1 MSAGFSWNQR
11 NTGGPR
17 SASATARSLKK
28 IDRRYSGSV
37 SLVDELLK
45 ALPFVSLR
53 NVNVAFGIGR
63 DVLGAIELTGP
74 VSATAEFTYQIQ
86 RFTANDPYH
95 LIRSIR
101 NNEEALSAIG
111 GKRDIPHGST
121 SKRLLRK
128 KRFSDERAILL
139 ENLNAIV
146 CPIANVNEPVSGDPG
161 GMHNAELWW
170 RRAGRIILAGA
181 VLMLDSTIDR
191 NWIAHCCVLSER
203 IIRVSSI
210 RAPLTFVRSG
220 LSIEHDDSMIQVSI
234 GDVEFVRRFIDDQRG
249 RTAEILCVIA
259 SAVSSAVANLHE
271 EFSVVSEFK
280 NLIVLLP
287 SPGKPDVVL
296 RIHIYAVLQLWPF
309 ISFAGAAP

>member
-63 DVLGAIELTGP
+63 DVVGAIELTGP

-161 GMHNAELWW
+161 GMHNAQRWW

-181 VLMLDSTIDR
+181 VLMLDRTIEGT
-191 NWIAHCCVLSER
+191 WKALSCVLEVR
-203 IIRVSSI
+203 IIGLPSI
-210 RAPLTFVRSG
+210 RAPMTFVRSG
-220 LSIEHDDSMIQVSI
+220 VSIEHDDSMIQVSI
-234 GDVEFVRRFIDDQRG
+234 GGVELLRHVIDDQRG
-249 RTAEILCVIA
+249 RTAESLCVVA
-259 SAVSSAVANLHE
+259 SAASFAAATMRE
-271 EFSVVSEFK
+271 EFSVASGFT
-280 NLIVLLP
+280 LLMILL
-287 SPGKPDVVL
+287 L
-296 RIHIYAVLQLWPF
+296 R
-309 ISFAGAAP
+309 